1 MILKI
6 LNYRSYLAFF
16 CSIFFLLSYNFL
28 GDVMK
33 FKIGDLVTRNS
44 HGNDIIF
51 KIISI
56 DGNEADLK
64 GVNVRLLAHSEIA
77 DLNAY
82 NNEDIEH
89 EEVFLKR
96 IAEPA
101 NLNRNDYFYIP
112 GKILHIDS
120 DSDYLSRCL
129 DYYDKSNVWSMG
141 INEEEDKIADNIKSW
156 LDKYKPN
163 IVVITG
169 HDAYYKRKG
178 AINDINAYKNST
190 YFVNAIKKAREFEDS
205 HEKLIIIAGGCSS
218 CYEELIKAGANFASS
233 PKRINIHALDPA
245 VIATK
250 MSLSDINKL
259 IDLKDILENTKY
271 GKDGIGGIITKGT
284 MYVGYPR

>member
-1 MILKI
+1 M
-6 LNYRSYLAFF
+6 NYK
-16 CSIFFLLSYNFL
+16 
-28 GDVMK
+28 V
-33 FKIGDLVTRNS
+33 GDLVTRNS

-51 KIISI
+51 KIVSI
-56 DGNEADLK
+56 NDGLAELK
-64 GVNVRLLAHSEIA
+64 GVNVRLLVDSDIN
-77 DLNAY
+77 DLSKY
-82 NNEDIEH
+82 NDEDIEH
-89 EEVFLKR
+89 EGDFLKR
-96 IAEPA
+96 IEEPL
-101 NLNRNDYFYIP
+101 NLDRNDYFYLP

-129 DYYDKSNVWSMG
+129 DYYDKYNIWSMG
-141 INEEEDKIADNIKSW
+141 INEKEENISENIKDW

-178 AINDINAYKNST
+178 ALNDLSAYKNSLH
-190 YFVNAIKKAREFEDS
+190 FVDAIRKAREYEGS
-205 HEKLIIIAGGCSS
+205 HEKLIIVAGGCGS

-250 MSLSDINKL
+250 MSLSDINKN
-259 IDLKDILENTKY
+259 IDLKDILDKTKY